1 MEATQSMCQIC
12 QGFLHDFLQ
21 TGIEKELPLAN
32 QLRMKSIQ
40 NVLPELS
47 DWMYRFCRKLK
58 QEDFERASGNA
69 SLISRRGRKQLEYE
83 YLIRTAT
90 FNFLKFH
97 LEWVSSE
104 VSYIETLLLESG
116 FVRSTNKLGFH
127 SNAYNYISYIVPLA
141 IVALNDLHEDHV
153 NPKGLQTDVGKL
165 FQKRRPEPQQET
177 CVDKDDDYQKEI
189 LEADDDDLYT

>member
-1 MEATQSMCQIC
+1 MCTPPMCPIC
-12 QGFLHDFLQ
+12 QGFLQDFLQ

-47 DWMYRFCRKLK
+47 DWIYRFSIKLK
-58 QEDFERASGNA
+58 KEEFERASGNA
-69 SLISRRGRKQLEYE
+69 SLISRRGRKQLDYD

-90 FNFLKFH
+90 FNFLKYH

-116 FVRSTNKLGFH
+116 FVRSTNKIGFH

-141 IVALNDLHEDHV
+141 VLTLQDLHDDHL
-153 NPKGLQTDVGKL
+153 NPKGLQTDLGKL
-165 FQKRRPEPQQET
+165 FQKGRCHEEKET
-177 CVDKDDDYQKEI
+177 CVDKDDDYQREI
-189 LEADDDDLYT
+189 LEEDDDLYF